1 MTLIFRPSTGL
12 INNILTNAGLISQGI
27 PFLTEK
33 WHWAVTYLLIGVWQ
47 GMGWGTIIYLA
58 AITGISG
65 ELYEAAMID
74 GANRWQRMKS
84 ITLPG
89 IKGTVVTLLIMN
101 LGRIM
106 GSNFE
111 RLDVF
116 GNTQVKDFQYQ
127 LAIYIY
133 EKGLGNGAFSQST
146 AVGLFQS
153 LVGLVLVLLADRIAK
168 MLGEEGLL

>member
-1 MTLIFRPSTGL
+1 
-12 INNILTNAGLISQGI
+12 
-27 PFLTEK
+27 
-33 WHWAVTYLLIGVWQ
+33 
-47 GMGWGTIIYLA
+47 MGWGTIIYLA

-74 GANRWQRMKS
+74 GANRMQRIWH

-89 IKGTVVTLLIMN
+89 IRSTIVVLLIMN
-101 LGRIM
+101 LGKLM
-106 GSNFE
+106 GSNYE

-133 EKGLGNGAFSQST
+133 EKGLASSKFSMAT

-153 LVGLVLVLLADRIAK
+153 LVGLMLVLISDRFSKA
-168 MLGEEGLL
+168 LGEDGLL

>member
-1 MTLIFRPSTGL
+1 
-12 INNILTNAGLISQGI
+12 
-27 PFLTEK
+27 
-33 WHWAVTYLLIGVWQ
+33 
-47 GMGWGTIIYLA
+47 
-58 AITGISG
+58 
-65 ELYEAAMID
+65 
-74 GANRWQRMKS
+74 
-84 ITLPG
+84 
-89 IKGTVVTLLIMN
+89 MN

-133 EKGLGNGAFSQST
+133 EKGLGNGAFSQSS

-153 LVGLVLVLLADRIAK
+153 LVGLVLIIITNKIANK
-168 MLGEEGLL
+168 LSGTGFM

>member
-1 MTLIFRPSTGL
+1 MNWGV
-12 INNILTNAGLISQGI
+12 ISEGI

-74 GANRWQRMKS
+74 GANRWQRMWN

-101 LGRIM
+101 LGRVM

-111 RLDVF
+111 RLDQF
-116 GNTQVKDFQYQ
+116 GNSQVKDFQYQ
-127 LAIYIY
+127 LAIYVY
-133 EKGLGNGAFSQST
+133 EKGLAGGKFSMST
-146 AVGLFQS
+146 FVNLFQS
-153 LVGLVLVLLADRIAK
+153 VIGLILVLLSDKFAK
-168 MLGEEGLL
+168 KLGEDGLL